1 MLILIII
8 TFLHFIIA
16 AKMDELRAL
25 MSLDGAAPRPDDRPS
40 RPPPLPRVPQGQR
53 GAGLVAERENG
64 GGTPRRDRHCHAH
77 GEARRSCYCCD
88 HYLLF
93 M

>member
-40 RPPPLPRVPQGQR
+40 RLHLSLACPKVSVALDLSQNARMGGAHLGATATATPTVRPDDRVI
-53 GAGLVAERENG
+53 VAIII
-64 GGTPRRDRHCHAH
+64 
-77 GEARRSCYCCD
+77 YC
-88 HYLLF
+88 
-93 M
+93 